1 MANGDI
7 NQAARSGGV
16 MTQAAVNAL
25 RPDRPEANEQRA
37 IVRALESVGAWVI
50 RVQSGGQIRVRRG
63 RMQLAE
69 AGTPDLHIVG
79 LGWLEV
85 KSATGKLTTEQR
97 AWHQRAAN
105 LGVRVAVVQS
115 TREAMETYL
124 AWKAD
129 GP

>member
-1 MANGDI
+1 MKYTVAGVDLSL
-7 NQAARSGGV
+7 ATRS
-16 MTQAAVNAL
+16 
-25 RPDRPEANEQRA
+25 EADEQRA

-50 RVQSGGQIRVRRG
+50 RIQSGGQVRVRRG
-63 RMQLAE
+63 HMQLAE

-79 LGWLEV
+79 YGWLEV
-85 KSATGKLTTEQR
+85 KSATGKLTAEQR

-105 LGVRVAVVQS
+105 LGVRVAVVRS